1 MKSRLMADTYVRPLF
16 VIGDSHSGPLNGLVL
31 RDEATGEPLAF
42 GEAFCVQGLSAQS
55 ALSLEGEFHPGIV
68 AALAAFHLLRLLPHG
83 YAGDLVTVRL
93 GDRFFTPSWIAG
105 HTYVLFTVGEI
116 DAREIIASI
125 PLDADPL
132 LSFDADLS
140 LLPPAA
146 APRILPA
153 ADLDERIVEQ
163 MGQLFRMLVGLRD
176 FGISRLAVSSLPPP
190 TRDDEEYTRLTG
202 VTSRA
207 RTRYAVH
214 LAINATLRRFCEEA
228 DMRFIDTWHEMT
240 ERNVVKDHMLRD
252 GVHVGYEGA
261 QPILRQYHSIA
272 MEAALP

>member
-1 MKSRLMADTYVRPLF
+1 MADTYVRPLF
-16 VIGDSHSGPLNGLVL
+16 VIGDSHSGPLNALVL
-31 RDEATGEPLAF
+31 RDETTGEPLAVS
-42 GEAFCVQGLSAQS
+42 EAYCVQGLSAKS
-55 ALSLEGEFHPGIV
+55 SLSPEGEFHPGIV
-68 AALAAFHLLRLLPHG
+68 AALAAFHMLRLLPHG
-83 YAGDLVTVRL
+83 YTGELLTVRL
-93 GDRFFTPSWIAG
+93 GDSFFTPSWIAD

-140 LLPPAA
+140 LLPPAE

-176 FGISRLAVSSLPPP
+176 FGIPRLAVSSLPPP
-190 TRDDEEYTRLTG
+190 TRDDDEYARLTG

-228 DMRFIDTWHEMT
+228 NMRFIDTWNEMT
-240 ERNVVKDHMLRD
+240 ERNVAKAGLLLD
-252 GVHVGYEGA
+252 GVHVGHAGA
-261 QPILRQYHSIA
+261 RPILRQYHSIA

>member
-1 MKSRLMADTYVRPLF
+1 MKSRPMADTYVRPLF
-16 VIGDSHSGPLNGLVL
+16 VIGDSHSGPLNGLLL
-31 RDEATGEPLAF
+31 RDQVTGEPVAF

-55 ALSLEGEFHPGIV
+55 SLSPAGEFHPGII
-68 AALAAFHLLRLLPHG
+68 AALAAFHMLRLLPHG
-83 YAGDLVTVRL
+83 YAGDLVTVQL
-93 GDRFFTPSWIAG
+93 GDRSFTPSWIVD

-140 LLPPAA
+140 LLPSAGG
-146 APRILPA
+146 RILPA

-163 MGQLFRMLVGLRD
+163 MGQLFRMLIGLRD
-176 FGISRLAVSSLPPP
+176 FGIPRLALASLPPP
-190 TRDDEEYTRLTG
+190 NRDDEEYTRLTG
-202 VTSRA
+202 VRSPA

-228 DMRFIDTWHEMT
+228 DMRFIDTWNEVT
-240 ERNVVKDHMLRD
+240 ERNVVKDDVFVD
-252 GVHVGYEGA
+252 GVHVGYAGA
-261 QPILRQYHSIA
+261 QPTLRQYHSIA